1 MQIDYFNVW
10 LQSMQC
16 RGCLCVNR
24 SECSGSEGDRGGA
37 SVALSIVT
45 KNSDL
50 EHLDGILL
58 EFNYCQPLM
67 HFISNLFSQQDLI
80 KLENWRIKS
89 VKKIFIHW
97 GFMMNLKVNCV
108 RKLRQ
113 MDDLFCTRPR

>member
-1 MQIDYFNVW
+1 
-10 LQSMQC
+10 
-16 RGCLCVNR
+16 
-24 SECSGSEGDRGGA
+24 
-37 SVALSIVT
+37 
-45 KNSDL
+45 
-50 EHLDGILL
+50 
-58 EFNYCQPLM
+58 M

-89 VKKIFIHW
+89 VKKIFIHG

>member
-16 RGCLCVNR
+16 RGCLCVN
-24 SECSGSEGDRGGA
+24 GSEGDRGGREGHP
-37 SVALSIVT
+37 SLSIVT

-89 VKKIFIHW
+89 VKKIFIHG
-97 GFMMNLKVNCV
+97 GFMMNLKGNCV

-113 MDDLFCTRPR
+113 MDDLFCTRPQ